1 MYLAMNNCCHET
13 NHGPD
18 GSVLLQ
24 DTCESSLSGG
34 DDGVHNYSETNDEER
49 LLNSSVN
56 DGGPLILKP
65 FPPAMDPRYSVFGP
79 VGEGTFVLS
88 RSGPPTPEE
97 LSNEQILL
105 IVRDGIATDL
115 EVNTLVW
122 KCLGYRFD
130 TINELWEATEV
141 FPNWKECFP
150 NPPDLIG
157 MRREYSKEIDSPSL
171 RSNQALVKSIPMEFK
186 QSLKTHL
193 RPLGWTGYQYREL
206 TVSMLF
212 SIESTIMTIFNLHSL
227 CIHSNFINTD
237 MTILS

>member
-1 MYLAMNNCCHET
+1 
-13 NHGPD
+13 
-18 GSVLLQ
+18 
-24 DTCESSLSGG
+24 
-34 DDGVHNYSETNDEER
+34 
-49 LLNSSVN
+49 
-56 DGGPLILKP
+56 
-65 FPPAMDPRYSVFGP
+65 MDPRYSVFGP

-122 KCLGYRFD
+122 KCLSYRFD
-130 TINELWEATEV
+130 NINELWEATEV
-141 FPNWKECFP
+141 FPNWKERFP

>member
-1 MYLAMNNCCHET
+1 V
-13 NHGPD
+13 P
-18 GSVLLQ
+18 LQ
-24 DTCESSLSGG
+24 VTCESESSGG
-34 DDGVHNYSETNDEER
+34 DDGVHNSSENNDEGR
-49 LLNSSVN
+49 LLNDSLVN
-56 DGGPLILKP
+56 DGGPVILKP
-65 FPPAMDPRYSVFGP
+65 FLPARDPNYHVHGP
-79 VGEGTFVLS
+79 VGNGKFLLS
-88 RSGPPTPEE
+88 RSGPPTLEE

-130 TINELWEATEV
+130 DINEQWEATEV
-141 FPNWKECFP
+141 FPLWKERFP

-157 MRREYSKEIDSPSL
+157 MRREYSKEIDTPSL

-193 RPLGWTGYQYREL
+193 RPLGWTGYQIREL

-212 SIESTIMTIFNLHSL
+212 SIEDTGMTIFTLHSL
-227 CIHSNFINTD
+227 K
-237 MTILS
+237 TIYQH

>member
-1 MYLAMNNCCHET
+1 M
-13 NHGPD
+13 P
-18 GSVLLQ
+18 LQ
-24 DTCESSLSGG
+24 GACESELSGG
-34 DDGVHNYSETNDEER
+34 DDGVHNSSENNDEGR
-49 LLNSSVN
+49 LLNDSSVN
-56 DGGPLILKP
+56 DGGPVILKP
-65 FPPAMDPRYSVFGP
+65 FLPALDPSYSVRGP
-79 VGEGTFVLS
+79 VGNGKFLLS

-97 LSNEQILL
+97 LTNEQILL

-130 TINELWEATEV
+130 DINEQWEATEV
-141 FPNWKECFP
+141 FPLWKERFP

-157 MRREYSKEIDSPSL
+157 MRREYSKEIDTPSL

-212 SIESTIMTIFNLHSL
+212 SIKSTGMTTFSLHSL
-227 CIHSNFINTD
+227 K
-237 MTILS
+237 TIYQY